1 MLYDKLK
8 TYSKSGVYPFHMP
21 GHKRRNTENSL
32 LPYRLDITEIDGF
45 DNLHSPSGCIKNIQD
60 KAKSLYSVKNAFVLV
75 NGSTCGIL
83 ASIRALTHKND
94 KVIVA
99 RNCHISVYNAIE
111 LCSLSP
117 VYIIPKVL
125 DEYGINS
132 SVSPLDVENALINNP
147 DASLVIL
154 TSPTYEGVTSDI
166 KSISKICHNYG
177 ARLFVDEAHGAHFPF
192 SERFPDEAV
201 KCGADAAAASLHKTL
216 PSLTQTALL
225 LTNDDELCIPL
236 QNNLDVFET
245 SSPSY
250 ILMASVENCLDC
262 VSQNQDSF
270 VGYTDL
276 LDNFYSR
283 TKNLKKLKLLYND
296 KIARSQLFD
305 YDFGKILI
313 STSNTNINGKALSK
327 ILREKYMLE
336 TEMAYTDYVL
346 AMTSVCD
353 TSEGFD
359 RLANALCEI
368 DKTLF
373 KACTKNTFAN
383 ISLQKKM
390 FEPSNR
396 FDYPSA
402 LSPLSGC
409 ENKISLEYVF
419 AYPPGIPLIVPGE
432 VISKETIDLIVSL
445 KENDVDVFTSK
456 KNPSDLISVLKTD

>member
-1 MLYDKLK
+1 
-8 TYSKSGVYPFHMP
+8 
-21 GHKRRNTENSL
+21 
-32 LPYRLDITEIDGF
+32 
-45 DNLHSPSGCIKNIQD
+45 
-60 KAKSLYSVKNAFVLV
+60 
-75 NGSTCGIL
+75 
-83 ASIRALTHKND
+83 
-94 KVIVA
+94 
-99 RNCHISVYNAIE
+99 
-111 LCSLSP
+111 
-117 VYIIPKVL
+117 
-125 DEYGINS
+125 
-132 SVSPLDVENALINNP
+132 
-147 DASLVIL
+147 
-154 TSPTYEGVTSDI
+154 
-166 KSISKICHNYG
+166 
-177 ARLFVDEAHGAHFPF
+177 
-192 SERFPDEAV
+192 
-201 KCGADAAAASLHKTL
+201 
-216 PSLTQTALL
+216 
-225 LTNDDELCIPL
+225 
-236 QNNLDVFET
+236 
-245 SSPSY
+245 
-250 ILMASVENCLDC
+250 MASVENCLDC

-276 LDNFYSR
+276 LDKFYSK

-383 ISLQKKM
+383 ISLPKKM

-432 VISKETIDLIVSL
+432 VISKETIDLIISL